1 MARGDQTLW
10 DKIWRDSKGNIAI
23 WQWPNKWL
31 TGWAITTVIS
41 LLFNGTLADIFSWV
55 AMALLLIWSLLELTK
70 GDSYFR
76 RALGLVVLLFTIAS
90 IIKGLH

>member
-1 MARGDQTLW
+1 MARDDQALW
-10 DKIWRDSKGNIAI
+10 DRIWRDRKGNIAI

-31 TGWAITTVIS
+31 TGWAIATVVS
-41 LLFNGTLADIFSWV
+41 LLFNGTLADIFSWI

-76 RALGLVVLLFTIAS
+76 RGLGLVVLIFTIAS